1 MITIEKISDCSNVMH
16 VFTYVIFVNIMS
28 ICVITHVQIFAY
40 NGIHIIF
47 TLFIQRKV
55 SKFSLNKKIFNILF
69 ASWYCKKIKINN
81 KKIIIVEQ

>member
-1 MITIEKISDCSNVMH
+1 MITIEKIGDCSNVMH

-55 SKFSLNKKIFNILF
+55 SKKIFNILF